1 MPGIDENGD
10 PLQAPWPPLPFWLF
24 FNGPISPLV
33 IADPWGRQR
42 SFPLPPLPPF
52 AFAFVA
58 QMVLNI
64 TQQDHQQLELLVHQ
78 PNHLLKFVKQLILLQ
93 LPLPGFRPLVD
104 FIFTNARQAILREVI
119 FQLRQR
125 ALPKRDRCVC

>member
-1 MPGIDENGD
+1 MPSTDENGD

-33 IADPWGRQR
+33 IADQWGRKR
-42 SFPLPPLPPF
+42 SFPLPRFALP
-52 AFAFVA
+52 VA
-58 QMVLNI
+58 QMVLTI
-64 TQQDHQQLELLVHQ
+64 TQEDHQQLELLVHQ
-78 PNHLLKFVKQLILLQ
+78 PNRLLKYLKQLVLVQ

-104 FIFTNARQAILREVI
+104 WIFTNARQAILREVI